1 MAAKS
6 KASSSDNDKLMGVLS
21 YLSFLVLIPIFAG
34 GKSKFVKFHANQGL
48 ILLGVEVILWVVSML
63 LIPLIFVGLGVLSTV
78 VWLLQIAVLVYAII
92 GIVNVVNGE
101 QKQLPIIGG
110 ITLIK

>member
-48 ILLGVEVILWVVSML
+48 ILLGIEVILWVITMTGFFGFWL
-63 LIPLIFVGLGVLSTV
+63 FGIPNLIT
-78 VWLLQIAVLVYAII
+78 WLLQIAVLVYAII
-92 GIVNVVNGE
+92 GIVNVFNGE